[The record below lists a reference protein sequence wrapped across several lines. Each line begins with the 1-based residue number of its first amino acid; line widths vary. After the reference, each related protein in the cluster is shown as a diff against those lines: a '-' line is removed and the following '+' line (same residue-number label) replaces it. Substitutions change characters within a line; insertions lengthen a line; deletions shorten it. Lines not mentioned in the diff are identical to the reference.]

1 MASFYQRGKF
11 YWIKFRDQHGKLI
24 QKNLKHFNNGVPVT
38 TEKWAKF
45 VTNKV
50 ENEILTGASP
60 VVVSTSPGKA
70 KQKYFEH
77 CEKRLNKSTVDI
89 YKVYINKFFDK
100 VNPQNLNIKE
110 STVTEYLNNRDIS
123 NRTANHTIKILKQFL
138 NFCVRQGFIQNNP
151 IKNMKTFRVEIKP
164 PRFLSKEEARIILE
178 YAKQTDLY
186 PMIATAI
193 YTGMRLGEL
202 KRLQWSDIDLKRKQ
216 ITVRIAKSKRFRV
229 LPIHPDLLPIL
240 KPLEAS
246 GSVFDCTSLR
256 GRFDLLKK
264 DVKLADIGW
273 HTFRHTFASHLVMDG
288 IDIVTVSK
296 LLGHSSI
303 TVTMIYASLA
313 EDHIKESVSKLH
325 F

>member
-1 MASFYQRGKF
+1 MASYYQRGKF
-11 YWIKFRDQHGKLI
+11 FWIKFRDENGKLI

-60 VVVSTSPGKA
+60 VAVSTSPAKA

-89 YKVYINKFFDK
+89 YKVYINNFFSK

-110 STVTEYLNNRDIS
+110 STVTEYLNSRDIS

-138 NFCVRQGFIQNNP
+138 NFCVRQDYIQNNP
-151 IKNMKTFRVEIKP
+151 IKTMKTYRVEVKP
-164 PRFLSKEEARIILE
+164 PRFLSKEEIRIVLD
-178 YAKQTDLY
+178 ASKDTDLHAI
-186 PMIATAI
+186 IATAI

-229 LPIHPDLLPIL
+229 LPIHPCLLPIL

-246 GSVFDCTSLR
+246 GSVFDCVNLR
-256 GRFDLLKK
+256 SRFDLFKK
-264 DVKLADIGW
+264 YVKLDDIGW
-273 HTFRHTFASHLVMDG
+273 HTFRHTFASHLIISGVD
-288 IDIVTVSK
+288 VVAVSK
-296 LLGHSSI
+296 LLGHSDL
-303 TVTMIYASLA
+303 TTTQVYLHLA